1 MPLKIYEH
9 LMVGPLACNCYIVG
23 DPSTL
28 QAIVI
33 DPGDDPAVILEAIAR
48 HGLSL
53 GLTVATHAH
62 FDHIMAA
69 EALRQATGAP
79 FYLHALDL
87 PLLDWVPASLQ
98 LFLGRAAGTAPDVD
112 STLADGDELKVG
124 SIGLEVIHTPG
135 HSPGSICLVSSGS
148 DQERILFSGDTLF
161 AQSVG
166 RTDLPG
172 GDMEQLVAS
181 VKERLF
187 LLGDLPVYPGHGPAT
202 MLDRERFEN
211 PFVGEGSHFWGGSA

>member
-9 LMVGPLACNCYIVG
+9 LLVGPLACNCYIVG
-23 DPSTL
+23 DPDTL

-33 DPGDDPAVILEAIAR
+33 DPGDDPGVILEAVAR

-69 EALRQATGAP
+69 EALRAATGAP
-79 FYLHALDL
+79 FYLHSKDV

-98 LFLGRAAGTAPDVD
+98 LFLGRATGAAPNAD
-112 STLADGDELKVG
+112 SILADGDELKVG
-124 SIGLEVIHTPG
+124 NAGLGVIHTPG
-135 HSPGSICLVSSGS
+135 HSPGSICLVSTGPEA
-148 DQERILFSGDTLF
+148 ERVLFSGDTLF

-172 GDMEQLVAS
+172 GDMDELLSS
-181 VKERLF
+181 VKNRLF

-202 MLDRERFEN
+202 MLDRERYEN
-211 PFVGEGSHFWGGSA
+211 PFVGEGSQFWS